1 MLLIYIFVVYSAV
14 ISAAMTTTLRQ
25 MARAWIY
32 CAVAAVIGVVVYAI
46 LAPFAYAERGYFA
59 FGGELMAAVAVAGVI
74 APLMIR
80 RDRKICAW
88 FRHRAR
94 HAADEKSINRHN

>member
-1 MLLIYIFVVYSAV
+1 MLLIYIFAVYAAV

-32 CAVAAVIGVVVYAI
+32 CAVAFIIGLAVYAL
-46 LAPFAYAERGYFA
+46 LAPWAYMERGYFD
-59 FGGELMAAVAVAGVI
+59 FGGELLAAVAVAGVVV
-74 APLMIR
+74 PLIIR

-88 FRHRAR
+88 VRRASNR
-94 HAADEKSINRHN
+94 SGNKSASRYN